1 MKLDVRMGQRRLW
14 KDSKPQPNQNPL
26 QYFKV
31 KLKKYPR
38 TSNRQITIKKQLNL
52 TNIIISVFLHIDIQ
66 CIYPPP
72 QKKNPFALITPFYLL
87 YSAASYE
94 YYTCTYVS
102 LQREQSR
109 PFLMTRR
116 QCHSIKHSILF
127 SDQHRV
133 TGQTYN

>member
-38 TSNRQITIKKQLNL
+38 TSNRQITIKKPIEFDKYN
-52 TNIIISVFLHIDIQ
+52 HQ
-66 CIYPPP
+66 CIFAYWYYNASTPPP
-72 QKKNPFALITPFYLL
+72 KKKNPFALITPFYLL

-94 YYTCTYVS
+94 YYTCT
-102 LQREQSR
+102 
-109 PFLMTRR
+109 
-116 QCHSIKHSILF
+116 
-127 SDQHRV
+127 
-133 TGQTYN
+133 